1 VAEIRERTP
10 GSGRRVI
17 GSARARLVPSAPRSL
32 NERVRWY
39 ASLVFCGALP
49 VVALIVFYESM
60 TGAGTLAFD
69 FRPFYRAAGA
79 ILGGET
85 PYPADDDPLTAA
97 TGPYVYPPLGAILS
111 IPFRVAPFDVAGVG
125 LMVLLTLAAVAIP
138 YVLGVRDWRCFG
150 VVFLWPPV
158 WNAIQTGNMTLLL
171 GLAAALAWRSRD
183 SRVASSS
190 AIGVTLAAKFF
201 LWPLVVWFAATR
213 RLASA
218 FLAVLVGA
226 ALLVVSWAAIGFAGL
241 VDYPEL
247 MRRLDDSIGA
257 DSYTLYIVGLDL
269 GLPSPAAR
277 ALWLA
282 LGVALLAAVVVTGR
296 RGDERSAFILAIA
309 AALALSPIVWLHYFA
324 LLLLVVALA
333 QPTLGVLWFLPL
345 ALVVTP
351 GSGHPTPFETAATL
365 AVAATTIALSLSLT
379 RSGATSLRAVWLARF
394 QAAAVTDAR
403 GVGP

>member
-1 VAEIRERTP
+1 MTGLRVPADASRSYGER
-10 GSGRRVI
+10 
-17 GSARARLVPSAPRSL
+17 A
-32 NERVRWY
+32 RWY

-60 TGAGTLAFD
+60 TADGTLAFD

-79 ILGGET
+79 ILDGET
-85 PYPADDDPLTAA
+85 PYPTADDPLTAS
-97 TGPYVYPPLGAILS
+97 TGPYVYPPLGALLS
-111 IPFRVAPFDVAGVG
+111 IPFRVAPFDVSGVA
-125 LMVLLTLAAVAIP
+125 LMVLLTAAALAIP
-138 YVLGVRDWRCFG
+138 YLLGVRDWRCFG

-158 WNAIQTGNMTLLL
+158 WNAIQTGNMTLFL
-171 GLAAALAWRSRD
+171 GVAAAIAWRSRD
-183 SRVASSS
+183 SRASSS
-190 AIGVTLAAKFF
+190 IALGVTLAAKFF

-213 RLASA
+213 RAVTA
-218 FLAVLVGA
+218 GLAVLVGA
-226 ALLVVSWAAIGFAGL
+226 VLLVASWAVIGFTGL
-241 VDYPEL
+241 LDYPDL
-247 MRRLDDSIGA
+247 MSRLDDSVGE

-269 GLPSPAAR
+269 GLPSPVAR
-277 ALWLA
+277 AVWAAAGL
-282 LGVALLAAVVVTGR
+282 ALLAAVVAVAR

-365 AVAATTIALSLSLT
+365 AVAATTLGLSLLL
-379 RSGATSLRAVWLARF
+379 SLRGASPERVAWSARPGEL
-394 QAAAVTDAR
+394 VESRPT
-403 GVGP
+403 